1 MQCAEQV
8 LYAVRPAA
16 GDGLA
21 TGAQADPD
29 GFARLDPS
37 IPARDAAAKVVETA
51 SSRDAHGG
59 EIPHSCSISSGANT
73 AASAKTTNY
82 ARLSE
87 GYDIEIMGKMAET
100 KPAIQCVQ

>member
-8 LYAVRPAA
+8 LYAVRLAA